1 MGGTARRFEDLRGT
15 VGELVGAAGVE
26 LVEHLQALW
35 SGYGQLWRIA
45 FVPEGE
51 AERRTAILKWVDPP
65 AKGAGLSHRRK
76 LRSYAVEAAWYARYA
91 RLCDESCRVPR
102 CLAQR
107 STAGSWL
114 LVLEDLAASGFSESR
129 SHLDAREI
137 DACLAW
143 LAHFHAKFMG
153 CTPEGLW
160 ETGTY
165 WHLATRPDE
174 LSALSHEDLKEAAP
188 LLDARLRAARF
199 RTLVHGDAKVANFC
213 FGPAGVAAV
222 DFQYVGGGVGVQD
235 VAYFLGS
242 CLEPRSWPHRA
253 PESIDVYFQHLRAA
267 LSEARPDLDVADL
280 EAEWRALYPVAWA
293 DFYRFLLGWAPGER
307 RDSYSDA
314 QLALAYR
321 ES

>member
-1 MGGTARRFEDLRGT
+1 MDGSARRFEELQRT
-15 VGELVGAAGVE
+15 VGELLGASSVE

-45 FVPEGE
+45 FVRAGQT
-51 AERRTAILKWVDPP
+51 ERRTAILKWVDPP
-65 AKGAGLSHRRK
+65 ASGAGLSHRRK
-76 LRSYAVEAAWYARYA
+76 LRSYAVEWAWYERFAG
-91 RLCDESCRVPR
+91 LCDEGCRVPR
-102 CLAQR
+102 CLGQR
-107 STAGSWL
+107 STAGRRL
-114 LVLEDLAASGFSESR
+114 LALEDLAAAGFPEHR
-129 SHLDAREI
+129 ARLGGGEI

-143 LAHFHAKFMG
+143 LACFHATFFG
-153 CTPEGLW
+153 CAPEGLW

-174 LSALSHEDLKEAAP
+174 LRALRPEDLKRAAP

-199 RTLVHGDAKVANFC
+199 RTLVHGDAKVENFC

-242 CLEPRSWPHRA
+242 CLTPRVWSRRA
-253 PESIDVYFQHLRAA
+253 PECLDLYFRHLRAA
-267 LSEARPDLDVADL
+267 LSRARPDVEASAV

-293 DFYRFLLGWAPGER
+293 DFYRFLLGWDPSES
-307 RDSYSDA
+307 RDAYSDE
-314 QLALAYR
+314 QLARAC
-321 ES
+321 SGA